1 MKHYKYTTAELSF
14 VCVYICCRSGDMILS
29 VNGRSVDGAT
39 HDTVAQLL
47 IERRTDLVELK
58 VVSWP
63 GSPL

>member
-1 MKHYKYTTAELSF
+1 
-14 VCVYICCRSGDMILS
+14 MILS
-29 VNGRSVDGAT
+29 VNGRTTDGAT